1 MIHNYSALI
10 NFLNIIYNFMSSMLF
25 HLLNTLQAIPRLNTQ
40 QRNRY
45 MNIIA
50 VTENLVCIV

>member
-40 QRNRY
+40 HRNRY